1 MVAVLV
7 IFFLVNLLVVSS
19 VWLYLVESYT
29 ELTEA
34 VPAFQMYVPASYSS
48 ITAVSTFLLLLEDD
62 LDFTNL

>member
-48 ITAVSTFLLLLEDD
+48 ITAVSTFLLLEDD